1 MNTSKTKTPGVG
13 HNSAK
18 AEHEAKLKEGAANIA
33 ALQTAIT
40 AAASSIDKA
49 EGKMVL
55 VADAAHAAGVK
66 AAMFRAPPKG
76 VDKNG
81 DSAHALAYQAI
92 RKAIIAGL
100 PKADQRI
107 LALETRSLSEAEKAD
122 KRERILPKV
131 SAIMGSLRKAVERRE
146 AAGED
151 GEGKGANKRTNDV
164 TYISERLTAID
175 KRLDKIENPPF
186 DVVLFRERIRACAA
200 ILTIKV

>member
-13 HNSAK
+13 HNSTE
-18 AEHEAKLKEGAANIA
+18 AEYEAKLEAGRASIA

-40 AAASSIDKA
+40 AATSAIDKA

-76 VDKNG
+76 IDKNG
-81 DSAHALAYQAI
+81 DSKHAIAYQTI

-107 LALETRSLSEAEKAD
+107 LALDTKSLTDAEKAD
-122 KRERILPKV
+122 KRGRILPKV
-131 SAIMGSLRKAVERRE
+131 SAIMASLRKAVERRE

-151 GEGKGANKRTNDV
+151 GEGKGANKRTDDA
-164 TYISERLTAID
+164 TFITERLTAII
-175 KRLDKIENPPF
+175 KRLEKAESPAF
-186 DVVLFRERIRACAA
+186 DAVLLLERVKSCAA
-200 ILTIKV
+200 IVTIKV